1 MFLHYGD
8 LSTGGR
14 LEVYHLGAQSHVMFS
29 FENPEYTGDI
39 TALGTTRL
47 LDAIRR
53 SGVATRFYQAS
64 SSEMFGAAR
73 LLSRTIPRRRRRR
86 PGL

>member
-1 MFLHYGD
+1 M
-8 LSTGGR
+8 
-14 LEVYHLGAQSHVMFS
+14 VS

-53 SGVATRFYQAS
+53 SGVSTRFYQAS
-64 SSEMFGAAR
+64 SSEMFGAAAPPQNEQTPFHPTPHN
-73 LLSRTIPRRRRRR
+73 LTANPDVASTSVAPRSNSVF
-86 PGL
+86 